1 MLAVASVAL
10 VPWRA
15 AALAADE
22 KLSIQEV
29 EWRLKRNFEVD
40 QYYVSGNVDASLFAD
55 DCVFT
60 DPTIKSV
67 GAFHGQQS
75 AHMHALSAS
84 HTTACAQ
91 VLDLCRLARLVLV
104 MYCSGRIVCD
114 HYCEPRCR
122 QRQLRKGGSESL
134 QSRNSARGPDLLQHP
149 GRPYHRAH
157 MAVRDAGALTMVSL
171 GHSARR

>member
-10 VPWRA
+10 MPRRA

-29 EWRLKRNFEVD
+29 ERRLKRNFEVD
-40 QYYVSGNVDASLFAD
+40 QYYVSGNVDASIFAD

-91 VLDLCRLARLVLV
+91 VLDLCRLSHGWSWSCIAQDGSSPIMLW
-104 MYCSGRIVCD
+104 IVVQA
-114 HYCEPRCR
+114 ETAT
-122 QRQLRKGGSESL
+122 E
-134 QSRNSARGPDLLQHP
+134 
-149 GRPYHRAH
+149 
-157 MAVRDAGALTMVSL
+157 
-171 GHSARR
+171 RR